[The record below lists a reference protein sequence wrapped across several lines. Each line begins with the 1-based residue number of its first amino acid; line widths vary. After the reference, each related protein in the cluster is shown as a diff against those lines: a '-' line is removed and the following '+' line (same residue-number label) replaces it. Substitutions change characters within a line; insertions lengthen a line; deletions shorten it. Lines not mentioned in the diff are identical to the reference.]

1 MRPLNSF
8 FMRGLSYRISA
19 LLDALPLDAIIA
31 HWRYDASLSRRD
43 LRLDFL
49 RGLCL
54 AVMVIDHLWRSALHL
69 VTKEFI
75 GTVSGAEGFVFISG
89 LVAGIVYTRRLHEHG
104 WREVTRRL
112 FRRAGQLY
120 LAHQGFL
127 LLCLAYLAATDVWS
141 PREDLTRGIV
151 AVMWDLLTLRYQPS
165 LFDVLPMYIAF
176 VILMPAALWL
186 LATGRTAWLVIL
198 SVSAYL
204 YHIFHPYALSRTV
217 ILGERGPNP
226 VFPFLS
232 WQLLFFL
239 GAALG
244 HHRDRLTR
252 WWARIPRWPFYG
264 LLFAAFALFFAYRQA
279 LNLGIL
285 YPDRA
290 TYRFWFDKSLLGP
303 GRVANFLVVFALAL
317 LVLDRFWAPLAQTVG
332 RVLIP
337 LGQHSLYV
345 YLMHIVLIYAALAI
359 PQAWVPSMGRSAL
372 EIGAVLL
379 LWAMVRRRFLFR
391 LVPW

>member
-1 MRPLNSF
+1 MIYL
-8 FMRGLSYRISA
+8 YRDSTA
-19 LLDALPLDAIIA
+19 QLRAQIA
-31 HWRYDASLSRRD
+31 HWRYQARGSQRD

-54 AVMVIDHLWRSALHL
+54 AVMIIDHLWRSALHL

-104 WREVTRRL
+104 WPEVIRRL
-112 FRRAGQLY
+112 FHRAGQLY

-127 LLCLAYLAATDVWS
+127 LIALAYLMATDVWS
-141 PREDLTRGIV
+141 LEEDLARGIHV
-151 AVMWDLLTLRYQPS
+151 VVWDLLTLRYQPA
-165 LFDVLPMYIAF
+165 LYDVLPMYIAF
-176 VILMPAALWL
+176 LILMPAALWL
-186 LATGRTAWLVIL
+186 LATGRTVWLVLI
-198 SVSAYL
+198 SASAYL
-204 YHIFHPYALSRTV
+204 YHIFHPYALSRPV
-217 ILGERGPNP
+217 LLGERGLDP

-239 GAALG
+239 GTTLG
-244 HHRDRLTR
+244 YHRDRLNH
-252 WWARIPRWPFYG
+252 WWSRMPHWPFYG
-264 LLFAAFALFFAYRQA
+264 FLFTTFALFFAYRQV

-285 YPDRA
+285 YPDRDA
-290 TYRFWFDKSLLGP
+290 YRFWFDKSLLGP
-303 GRVANFLVVFALAL
+303 GRVVNFLVVFALAL
-317 LVLDRFWAPLAQTVG
+317 LVLDRIWAPLARTVG
-332 RVLIP
+332 RILIP

-359 PQAWVPSMGRSAL
+359 PEMWVPAVGRSVL

-379 LWAMVRRRFLFR
+379 LWVMVQRRFLFR
-391 LVPW
+391 LVPR